1 MAESKEDLISRFM
14 KNIPNVGFTKRMKEL
29 LKNLPASTI
38 REMLAEAQGRG
49 PDAKKKMVLGKSPL
63 DKKVTKPTSANRS
76 GAKTGRTKMP
86 PSASRNRTLKNRKP
100 TSASDSVSKT
110 KVRLGKSPLDKKVT
124 TPLRD
129 KRDMPPKPVETKV
142 KVKVTP
148 SAEAKDRKNIKPVRE
163 PRTIAQA
170 KEMGKDYF
178 INKKGKKLAAV
189 TKEELKKSGLSLRD
203 YLNKKRGLKR
213 KTKK

>member
-1 MAESKEDLISRFM
+1 M

-29 LKNLPASTI
+29 LNNLPASTI

-76 GAKTGRTKMP
+76 GAKTGKSQTKAT
-86 PSASRNRTLKNRKP
+86 PSVRSGVKTSTSVTITKAKP
-100 TSASDSVSKT
+100 SVRSGIKTSTS
-110 KVRLGKSPLDKKVT
+110 
-124 TPLRD
+124 
-129 KRDMPPKPVETKV
+129 
-142 KVKVTP
+142 VTP
-148 SAEAKDRKNIKPVRE
+148 TKTTKRFSTSPAKKAAKGPVGTKEPIGKAMPNE

-170 KEMGKDYF
+170 KRMGKDYF

-189 TKEELKKSGLSLRD
+189 TKEELKKSGLTLRE
-203 YLNKKRGLKR
+203 YLNKKRKS
-213 KTKK
+213 KK